1 MKIKVKPLYFTV
13 SIIFVSFMNLLGSAY
28 AEPFVV
34 IEYRNSENYGLG
46 DSDNPFALDNDY
58 STQHKVLS
66 GEVLGGIIKKYYGN
80 SGLDLR
86 FVQLAIIAVTVSYTH
101 LTLPTI
107 LLV

>member
-1 MKIKVKPLYFTV
+1 MIIKVKPLYFTV
-13 SIIFVSFMNLLGSAY
+13 SIIFLSFISLLGSAY

-58 STQHKVLS
+58 SAQHKVLS

-80 SGLDLR
+80 ISKCS
-86 FVQLAIIAVTVSYTH
+86 I
-101 LTLPTI
+101 
-107 LLV
+107 